1 LLYIN
6 RNRYKMSK
14 RVKSFRFVD
23 PELIEMLDQM
33 AEFENKATNGAVKIT
48 RTQMIRLL
56 IKYGKAAQE
65 AGLSIAKIQIFG
77 K

>member
-1 LLYIN
+1 
-6 RNRYKMSK
+6 MSK
-14 RVKSFRFVD
+14 KVKSFRFED
-23 PELIEMLDQM
+23 PVLIEVLDQLV
-33 AEFENKATNGAVKIT
+33 AFENKATEGAVKIT
-48 RTQMIRLL
+48 RTQMVRLL

>member
-1 LLYIN
+1 
-6 RNRYKMSK
+6 MSK
-14 RVKSFRFVD
+14 KVKSFRFED
-23 PELIEMLDQM
+23 PELIEVLDQLV
-33 AEFENKATNGAVKIT
+33 AFENKATRGAVKIT

-65 AGLSIAKIQIFG
+65 AGLSIAKIQIFA